1 VAQACT
7 FFIILFFLELKKK
20 KYMSSLQPQAL
31 VNFLQ
36 GVTQKPHST
45 QFDTIDPSF
54 ISVLLR
60 HTFPEVAAADIPP
73 TPTADDVSRVLN
85 LDAFAAYDPPKDKAK
100 EFGTYMA
107 NTRIL
112 WWLMDTATVKGI
124 PLPPYVPP
132 VTASESQQPQHDEP
146 SSSQTSPASEACTEA
161 IRAHAAAEKR
171 LRSANAKIEEL
182 QRLMISGGDPT
193 IRLTKM
199 RKLSSTFTF

>member
-1 VAQACT
+1 MYLLYNFV
-7 FFIILFFLELKKK
+7 FLGLKKK
-20 KYMSSLQPQAL
+20 MSSSQPRAL
-31 VNFLQ
+31 VDFLQ

-85 LDAFAAYDPPKDKAK
+85 LDAFAPYDPPKDKAK

-112 WWLMDTATVKGI
+112 LWLMDTATVKGI

-132 VTASESQQPQHDEP
+132 VTASESQQPQHEP

-161 IRAHAAAEKR
+161 IRVHAAAEKR
-171 LRSANAKIEEL
+171 LRSVNAKIEEL

-199 RKLSSTFTF
+199 RKLASTFTF